1 MTTLETQTI
10 QALKKE
16 IVELKAE
23 VVKAKD
29 YGDTLNAAS
38 IIHLKAKVAL
48 REEIAALKKEIEMS
62 GHDIAYLE
70 IMVEDLMLLVSRLR
84 NDVMS
89 DATQI
94 PCREGWAERVYR
106 LTVENEGR
114 FSEHGDTARNMH
126 PNDKLKNKRRS

>member
-10 QALKKE
+10 Q
-16 IVELKAE
+16 
-23 VVKAKD
+23 
-29 YGDTLNAAS
+29 
-38 IIHLKAKVAL
+38 
-48 REEIAALKKEIEMS
+48 ALKKEIEMS

-94 PCREGWAERVYR
+94 PRREGWAERVYR
-106 LTVENEGR
+106 LTVENEGQ
-114 FSEHGDTARNMH
+114 FSEHGDTARDMH